1 MVLLLFSEN
10 PKVYVSWKL
19 ENILPWKYFYTKTIN
34 GKEIEELFYGNIH
47 QNKMLHNFAF
57 IVWSFQTH

>member
-1 MVLLLFSEN
+1 M
-10 PKVYVSWKL
+10 KI

-47 QNKMLHNFAF
+47 QNKKLHNFGF